1 MNLKYIEFYF
11 FLLLKKKYNFIYL
24 FFFVLKIDGV
34 LFYHKEG
41 HYHQGYA
48 TPLSLWLK
56 AYMIPDILK
65 IPLPSWITQTA
76 PSDYINNKFYEE

>member
-1 MNLKYIEFYF
+1 
-11 FLLLKKKYNFIYL
+11 
-24 FFFVLKIDGV
+24 

-56 AYMIPDILK
+56 VYMIPDILK
-65 IPLPSWITQTA
+65 IPLLSWITQTA